1 MHLLLHGVEL
11 YCHTIMLKCGATT
24 LSTICTWARIRKCT
38 WRMWLLRRHRLA
50 SRPSH
55 PSHPMPAKASRPPQ
69 PLRSTLHPP
78 LLPPQPPNPSFEG
91 LAGPTA
97 TDTPRS
103 AAASPTSAALAR
115 SLPSPSPSKKD
126 VILAVDPD
134 IECANVE
141 LQRNVRACAEQPTP
155 IHPRARQHAR
165 SCRARRGVPLVGISE
180 LVAMRRCSSSRLAR
194 APRRRRYSGISL
206 SNDVDSHSE
215 CS

>member
-78 LLPPQPPNPSFEG
+78 LLPPQPPNPSFQG
-91 LAGPTA
+91 LAGPIA

-141 LQRNVRACAEQPTP
+141 LQRNVRACADGGVLKLAACPRYP
-155 IHPRARQHAR
+155 RYPLHHWLLCHSLHIHTFSRTCKCARCVCAR
-165 SCRARRGVPLVGISE
+165 CARFGDRTVPFFGQV
-180 LVAMRRCSSSRLAR
+180 R
-194 APRRRRYSGISL
+194 
-206 SNDVDSHSE
+206 
-215 CS
+215 